1 MLPRASKEA
10 LETRMVGTVRA
21 QKDHDQTQA
30 CGFPLKSLMDFGVSP
45 GPRNTGE
52 ASLCSVCVS
61 ENRIIVWKIGEAQFQ
76 TFLTTVSMTICS
88 VFHPEQKVSKIDKLG
103 GKCKKKLAKTDIWGL
118 LCVRH
123 CSKHLTK

>member
-10 LETRMVGTVRA
+10 PETSTVGTVQS
-21 QKDHDQTQA
+21 QKDCDQTQA

-45 GPRNTGE
+45 GPRNSGE
-52 ASLCSVCVS
+52 ASLCSVCDS
-61 ENRIIVWKIGEAQFQ
+61 ETRTIVWKIGEAQFQ

-103 GKCKKKLAKTDIWGL
+103 EKKVNRNNG
-118 LCVRH
+118 
-123 CSKHLTK
+123 